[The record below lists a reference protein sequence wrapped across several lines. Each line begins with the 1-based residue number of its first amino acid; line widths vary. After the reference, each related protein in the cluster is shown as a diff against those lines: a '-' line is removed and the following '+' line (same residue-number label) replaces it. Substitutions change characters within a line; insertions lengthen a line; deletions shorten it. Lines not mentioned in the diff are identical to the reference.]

1 MRASSLIGLTL
12 EIYAAVL
19 EDSRPAD
26 FLIAK
31 FFRNRKFLGSHDR
44 KFIAETM
51 YAMLRHKTR
60 LERIAVA
67 DIQKPSHGEIAG
79 HLAQMVTYFATEPD
93 VKLLPDF
100 FDGVSDVAEI
110 PRIKVEQWFQAAGSN
125 HKDIQY
131 ASEAE
136 RISAQHSYPQWLV
149 EKFIAQ
155 FGESETEA
163 LCRKMNEQATV
174 TLRVNTLKATMDE
187 CQHSLVQEN
196 IETTQGEHSPTALI
210 LQKRMNVFSSHTFR
224 NGFFEVQDEGSQIVS
239 LFCDPHP
246 NWKVLDACAGAGGKT
261 LHLAALMQNRGEI
274 FALDQNQYQMDEVHK
289 RLRRAGAQ
297 NVRVMLSDKFNEERN
312 RFVNTMNVV
321 LIDAPCSGTGTIRR
335 NPIAKW
341 RLTEE
346 KIQHYTADQFTIL
359 DTYAPF
365 VRVNGKLIYATCSV
379 LKEENDDVVSR
390 FLVAHPNFS
399 LAPVKT
405 EKNPVSE
412 NLFDN
417 GFLRLLPHKH
427 NTDGFFAAAFI
438 RNE

>member
-12 EIYAAVL
+12 EIYSIVL
-19 EDSRPAD
+19 GDSRPAD

-31 FFRNRKFLGSHDR
+31 FFRDRKYLGSHDR

-60 LERIAVA
+60 LERTALTA
-67 DIQKPSHGEIAG
+67 MQKPSHGEIAG
-79 HLAQMVTYFATEPD
+79 PLAEMIIYFATEPN

-100 FDGVSDVAEI
+100 FDGVSDVAEV
-110 PRIKVEQWFQAAGSN
+110 PRVKVEEWFQAAGSN
-125 HKDIQY
+125 HKDVQY
-131 ASEAE
+131 TSEAE
-136 RISAQHSYPQWLV
+136 RISAQHSYPQWLI

-174 TLRVNTLKATMDE
+174 TLRVNSLKATVDE
-187 CQHSLVQEN
+187 CQHSLTQES
-196 IETTQGEHSPTALI
+196 IETTRGAYSPTTLV
-210 LQKRMNVFSSHTFR
+210 LQKRMNVFSSRTFR

-274 FALDQNQYQMDEVHK
+274 FALDQNQYQMDEVRK

-297 NVRVMLSDKFNEERN
+297 NVRVLLSDTFNEEKN
-312 RFVNTMNVV
+312 RYLNTMNVV

-335 NPIAKW
+335 NPLAKW

-346 KIQHYTADQFTIL
+346 KIQHYVSDQLSIL
-359 DTYAPF
+359 DTYSPF
-365 VRVNGKLIYATCSV
+365 VRVNGKLVYATCSV

-390 FLVAHPNFS
+390 FLLAHPNYS
-399 LAPVKT
+399 VAPVKT
-405 EKNPVSE
+405 EKNTMSDD
-412 NLFDN
+412 LFDN

-438 RNE
+438 RNQ